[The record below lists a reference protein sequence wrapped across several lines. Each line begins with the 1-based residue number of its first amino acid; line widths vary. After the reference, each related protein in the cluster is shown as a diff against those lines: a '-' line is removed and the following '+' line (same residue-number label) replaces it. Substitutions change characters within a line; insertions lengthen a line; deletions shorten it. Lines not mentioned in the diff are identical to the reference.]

1 MPETNIPTIAGEEV
15 TRATGNP
22 DPSVGTGG
30 IPDQL
35 PGKAQ
40 TVSNI
45 DGVGGGNGDD
55 KLTIADVDAVMT
67 RINNYKAPLYELAA
81 KAKTVVVTSPEVDHY
96 MIDSPISVL
105 TTTGKVTGGGSQAV
119 LPLPTEMRQI
129 PRVNATLSVTGVP
142 GYKEDGATQTND
154 FLTLYVTGYD
164 PSTRN
169 PIVIPVNGKKN
180 NPNELSSLMPDIP
193 EGTRVVVMS
202 TAMSETQKYVAP
214 SMAVPAP
221 TRVYLQKTGM
231 TQVVSDYFNSQKKRI
246 PFTDATLAEAML
258 AHFKK
263 ERNHTH
269 WISSASKFKVVD
281 EKTGS
286 EIVYTTKGV
295 RWQFRREMQHRGDWT
310 LEKLV
315 SLSKMYFTGPDAPES
330 ATLLA
335 GKDLT
340 EKLQNIDYKN
350 HPEVS
355 LVKTNL
361 SVVGWV
367 VSSIQTTFGSINIVH
382 DPTLDEIGYSH
393 SGALI
398 AHERLVRYA
407 RVAEHSFEEQVEG
420 REAKRKGVII
430 WDAIALKGL
439 CHIWIDGEG
448 SFKAPS
454 AGVSRVI
461 PWSGTAAPKGADLI
475 AGAVYFLLNDAP
487 EINAKALEGQT
498 WKWDGSKWSQ
508 YHDLILG
515 N

>member
-1 MPETNIPTIAGEEV
+1 MPETKIPATAGEEV
-15 TRATGNP
+15 TRVTGNP

-45 DGVGGGNGDD
+45 DSVGGKNGDD
-55 KLTIADVDAVMT
+55 KLTIADVDAAMT
-67 RINNYKAPLYELAA
+67 RIDQYKAPLYELAT

-105 TTTGKVTGGGSQAV
+105 TTTAKVTGGSARAV
-119 LPLPTEMRQI
+119 LPLPPEMQKI

-142 GYKEDGATQTND
+142 GYKEDGSTQSNC
-154 FLTLYVTGYD
+154 FLTLYVTGED
-164 PSTRN
+164 STTGN
-169 PIVIPVNGKKN
+169 PIVVPINGKKN

-193 EGTRVVVMS
+193 EGTNIVVMS

-214 SMAVPAP
+214 SMVVPSP

-258 AHFKK
+258 AQFKK

-269 WISSASKFKVVD
+269 WISSSGKFKVQNP
-281 EKTGS
+281 ETGT
-286 EIVYTTKGV
+286 EIVYATEGI
-295 RWQFRREMQHRGDWT
+295 RWQFRREIQISGKWT
-310 LEKLV
+310 IEKV
-315 SLSKMYFTGPDAPES
+315 INMAKMYFTGPDAPMS

-335 GKDLT
+335 GKNLIEDLQ
-340 EKLQNIDYKN
+340 LIDYKN
-350 HPEVS
+350 HPEVK
-355 LVKTNL
+355 LEKTDL
-361 SVVGWV
+361 SVIGWK
-367 VSSIQTTFGSINIVH
+367 VSSIQTTFGAIHIVH
-382 DPTLDEIGYSH
+382 DPTLDDLRYSN

-398 AHERLVRYA
+398 AQERLVRYA
-407 RVAEHSFEEQVEG
+407 RVSEHAFEDQVEG

-448 SFKAPS
+448 TFKAPS

-461 PWSGTAAPKGADLI
+461 PWSGATAPKGADLVV
-475 AGAVYFLLNDAP
+475 GGVYFLLNDVP
-487 EINAKALEGQT
+487 EINPKAVEGQT
-498 WKWDGSKWSQ
+498 WKWDGTKWSQ
-508 YHDLILG
+508 YRDLIL
-515 N
+515 NN